1 MNEIAALTAL
11 TARSS
16 GHLYRS
22 HIDRS
27 KGTDQEG
34 KSDQEVGSNQPGVSE
49 KYARPPR
56 PTTHRSTNLHC
67 THYICNSI
75 MALLSQF
82 NGEQRAS

>member
-34 KSDQEVGSNQPGVSE
+34 KSDQEVGSNQIWKDRISR
-49 KYARPPR
+49 YLNDC
-56 PTTHRSTNLHC
+56 RSQVYNC
-67 THYICNSI
+67 
-75 MALLSQF
+75 
-82 NGEQRAS
+82 